1 MNEKIYEKVKYK
13 KDKQYIFNLIELNFA
28 LSPVNVRKE
37 KVVLLKININLGY
50 V

>member
-28 LSPVNVRKE
+28 LSLVNVRKE